1 VYCQQ
6 FIIPRNFLAETD
18 VEVFS
23 IPSVLFS
30 EWIKKYDVWL
40 KFIFNLVSEWLSDI
54 FSVVKEIDFRHIDVR
69 IADRLSKIYEEMIIQ
84 LK

>member
-1 VYCQQ
+1 MYCQQ